1 MNQHSFDEGTITHP
15 LFNQWLQQ
23 LKPKL
28 RRLLIDNIPDK
39 VRQWQAILD
48 QLPQLASQQI
58 LLQQECVSVGG
69 APSGDVA
76 VRQHLERLLIQLQ
89 PWRKGPFKI
98 HGVPVDAEWRSDLKW
113 ERIIK
118 EFPSLQ
124 GQTVLDVGCGNAY
137 YAWRMLGAGA
147 TSVVAI
153 DPYLLYYFQYCAVQH
168 YLPDN
173 RLLFLPIT
181 LEEMPDFCPIFD
193 TVFSLGVIYHRRSPF
208 DHLLKLAQC
217 LKSGGLLVLESL
229 VLEGQELDKVLV
241 PQDRYAKMK
250 NVWFIPTVAALEI
263 WIGRCGFH
271 QIRTVSVHKTTSNE
285 QRRTAWM
292 QYESLADFLDP
303 HNPEL
308 TVEAY
313 PAPRRAIIMAVKK

>member
-1 MNQHSFDEGTITHP
+1 MNQHSFDEDTIAHP
-15 LFNQWLQQ
+15 LFQQWLQQ

-28 RRLLIDNIPDK
+28 QRLLIEHIPDK
-39 VRQWQAILD
+39 VRHWQWILD
-48 QLPQLASQQI
+48 QLPPLASQQI
-58 LLQQECVSVGG
+58 QLQRECVSIGE
-69 APSGDVA
+69 ANSGDA
-76 VRQHLERLLIQLQ
+76 GIRRQLEHLLMQLQ
-89 PWRKGPFKI
+89 PWRKGPFNI
-98 HGVPVDAEWRSDLKW
+98 HGVQIDAEWRSDLKW
-113 ERIIK
+113 GRIIE

-147 TSVVAI
+147 ENVVAI
-153 DPYLLYYFQYCAVQH
+153 DPYLLYYFQYRAIH
-168 YLPDN
+168 RYLPDN

-181 LEEMPDFCPIFD
+181 LEEMPEFCPIFD
-193 TVFSLGVIYHRRSPF
+193 TVFSLGVIYHRRSPL

-217 LKSGGLLVLESL
+217 LKPGGLLVLESL
-229 VLEGQELDKVLV
+229 VVAGQEPDKVLV
-241 PQDRYAKMK
+241 PQERYAKMK

-292 QYESLADFLDP
+292 QNESLADFLDP
-303 HNPEL
+303 HDPDL
-308 TVEAY
+308 TIEAY
-313 PAPRRAIIMAVKK
+313 PAPRRALMMAVKK